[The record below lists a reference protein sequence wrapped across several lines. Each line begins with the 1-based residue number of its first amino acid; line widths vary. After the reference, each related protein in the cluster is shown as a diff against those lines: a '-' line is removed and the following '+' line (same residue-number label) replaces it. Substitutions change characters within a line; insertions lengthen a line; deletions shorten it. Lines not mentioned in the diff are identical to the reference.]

1 MARRKKK
8 QLSDEEVDE
17 LINDW
22 LSSVNDMREFF
33 LEHSPEDDGDDFYDH
48 FLEHFQIVEKIFRIM
63 VKEKLIVTESKADK
77 DREEFVIKPKKGVR
91 SDN

>member
-8 QLSDEEVDE
+8 LSDEEVDE

-33 LEHSPEDDGDDFYDH
+33 FEHSPEEDGDEFYDH